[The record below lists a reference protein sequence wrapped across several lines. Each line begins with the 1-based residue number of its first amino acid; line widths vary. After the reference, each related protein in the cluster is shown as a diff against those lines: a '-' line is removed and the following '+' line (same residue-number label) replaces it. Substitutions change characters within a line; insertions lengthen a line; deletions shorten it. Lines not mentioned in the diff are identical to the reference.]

1 MCCAL
6 SGTDMGILQYS
17 AEMGRRMKN
26 LKVKNLLTLISM
38 SLVFCVAV
46 ILAGISVY
54 NINSTTNLSVDAY
67 KKAMN
72 DGYELEIKSEVQ
84 TVIKVLQSEYDK
96 IQSQGISE
104 EQAKETAKEIVRG
117 MRYRDDD
124 SGYFWID
131 DTDYVL
137 VMHPVLPE
145 QEGDNRHELK
155 DQNGMMIVQEIMK
168 TCTGKDGGGYNEF
181 YFTKSDGKTVA
192 PKLAYSQIFEPWG
205 WVVSTGNYVDE
216 MQEEMK
222 TVEDMLGKQFNRFL
236 VLIVAVTIILVAI
249 SFVIARKMG
258 NVICTP
264 LSRIQML
271 ATRLSKGDLS
281 VPVEVMGK
289 NELGTTAKALN
300 EAQDNMVALIA
311 NVTNT
316 SKDLSNAIG
325 EFEHNFLAMG
335 DSIQNV
341 TIAINEIAE
350 NSTGQAGSTS
360 EASNGIGVISESI
373 GRTAS
378 EAVSLEEN
386 TKTMHDYS
394 QKSMQTLEKLIRINN
409 QTSQDI
415 QEMYTQTE
423 ATNDSVEKIHQA
435 TELISAIASQTNL
448 LSLNASIEAAR
459 AGESGKGFAVVA
471 GEIGALATQSDAT
484 AREINSII
492 NELTENSN
500 KSKEIMNRI
509 NEISKQQLEV
519 LNNTNEMFHSLQQSL
534 NCCMDSTDV
543 ITEHIAM
550 VNTQKDMVLGSVG
563 TLSELATDN
572 AASTEETSSMATEL
586 QGAVSESKDI
596 VEKLSEDVKMV
607 MDSLEQFHF

>member
-1 MCCAL
+1 
-6 SGTDMGILQYS
+6 
-17 AEMGRRMKN
+17 MKN

-67 KKAMN
+67 KEAMN
-72 DGYELEIKSEVQ
+72 DGYKLEIKSEVQ
-84 TVIKVLQSEYDK
+84 TVMKVLQTEYDK
-96 IQSQGISE
+96 IQSQGVSE

-131 DTDYVL
+131 ATDFTL
-137 VMHPVLPE
+137 IMHPILTE
-145 QEGDNRHELK
+145 QEGTNRKDLK
-155 DQNGMMIVQEIMK
+155 DQNGIMITQEVVK
-168 TCTGKDGGGYNEF
+168 AGTSKDGGYNEF
-181 YFTKSDGKTVA
+181 SFTKSDGKTVA

-205 WVVSTGNYVDE
+205 WVVSTGNYIDE
-216 MQEEMK
+216 MQAEMK
-222 TVEDMLGKQFNRFL
+222 TVEGMLSKQFNEFL
-236 VLIVAVTIILVAI
+236 ILIVIVTIILVVI
-249 SFVIARKMG
+249 SLVIARKMG
-258 NVICTP
+258 NIICTP

-289 NELGTTAKALN
+289 NELGATANALN
-300 EAQDNMVALIA
+300 EAQNHMVALIS
-311 NVTNT
+311 NVADT
-316 SKDLSNAIG
+316 SKDLSVAIG
-325 EFEHNFLAMG
+325 NFEDNFSAMG
-335 DSIQNV
+335 ESIQNV

-360 EASNGIGVISESI
+360 EASNGIGAISESI

-378 EAVSLEEN
+378 EAVSLDEN
-386 TKTMHDYS
+386 TKTMRDYS
-394 QKSMQTLEKLIRINN
+394 NKSMQTLEDLIQINN
-409 QTSQDI
+409 QTSKDI

-459 AGESGKGFAVVA
+459 AGELGKGFAVVA
-471 GEIGALATQSDAT
+471 GEIGNLAAQSNET

-500 KSKEIMNRI
+500 RSKEIMNRI
-509 NEISKQQLEV
+509 NEISRQQLDA
-519 LNNTNEMFHSLQQSL
+519 LNSTNEMFLSLQQSL
-534 NCCMDSTDV
+534 NSCIDSTDI
-543 ITEHIAM
+543 ITEHISM
-550 VNTQKDMVLGSVG
+550 VNQQKDMVLDRVG

-586 QGAVSESKDI
+586 QDAVSESVDI
-596 VEKLSEDVKMV
+596 VKKLSEDVKMV
-607 MDSLEQFHF
+607 MGSLGQFQL